1 MNKTWKRQ
9 VFRHTALY
17 TAILMFSH
25 TGGGGGAQAQ
35 TQTQTHKYAIVM
47 NGQNL
52 PEVKWGQDYKKLAQK
67 SNERQFTHTTNFH
80 IKKNVTLSF
89 NNIDEVVAEKKDVV
103 VFGTAT
109 YLPPYGKVSGFDADK
124 LKKRGDAL
132 GWIKTT
138 KPGLVGYSYEGVTCQ
153 NNYNNASS
161 GCPELIYKTQF
172 SFGQQ
177 GLKKKTTGGLDIAE
191 DKSRDNSPI
200 YKLQDYP
207 GLGVSFNLS
216 SESLVKSIK
225 YNKII
230 SSFSEGVTQQNGTQ
244 NQHKDKNLVYT
255 TGDYQYKN
263 KYSSRYV
270 GQNEHSAIAFYLNAK
285 LHLLDKKNIKN
296 IAQGKTVNLGTLKS
310 YVEPTAEWKNKRQ
323 NYFQGN
329 WTFEDKGTVSVK
341 LKLPEVK
348 AGRCVNKNNPNP
360 NAKAPSPALT
370 APALWFGPVQNGKV
384 QMYSASVSTY
394 PDSSSSQIFLQ
405 NLSRKD
411 DTSKPGRYSLKP
423 LSTSEIKS
431 KEPNFTGRQ
440 TIIRLDGRV
449 QQIKLGQSNN
459 EVVGFNGNSNNAT
472 FGIVSEGS
480 FMPDTSEWKKVLL
493 PWTVRVFADDS
504 KFKEFNKEEK
514 DNKPKYSQKYR
525 SRDNGKRERNLG
537 DIVNSPIVAVG
548 GYLATS
554 ANDGMVHIFKKG
566 NGGDERNYSLKLSYI
581 PGTMP
586 RKDIE
591 NKDSTLAKELRAF
604 AEKGYV
610 GDRYGVDGG
619 FVLRQVNLNGK
630 DHVFM
635 FGAMGFG
642 GRGAYALDL
651 TKADGS
657 DPTKASLFDVKDNGN
672 NGNNGNNRVELGY
685 TVGTPQIGKTHN
697 GKYAAFLASGYATKK
712 IDDPTNKTALY
723 VYDLENNGNLIKKI
737 EVKDGKGGLSS
748 PTLVDKDLDGTV
760 DIAYAGDRGG
770 KMYRFDLSG
779 QSPDQWTVR
788 PIFEG
793 TKPITS
799 APAISQL
806 KDKRVVIFGTGSD
819 LSEED
824 VDNMEEQY
832 IYGIFDDDTATTGTV
847 NFSGSGGGLLEQV
860 LSRDNDNKTLFLTDY
875 KRSDGS
881 GSKGWVVKLKDGQR
895 VTVKPTVV
903 LRTAFVTIR
912 KYNDGG
918 CGAETAILG
927 INTADGGKLTKKSAR
942 PIVPDANKDVA
953 QYSGHKQTTKGK
965 SIPIGCMQ
973 KGNEIVCP
981 NGYVYDKPVNVRYL
995 DEKKT
1000 DGFSTTADGDAGGS
1014 GIDPA
1019 GKRSGKN
1026 NRCFS
1031 QKGVRTLL
1039 MNDLDSLDITGPT
1052 CGMKRI
1058 SWREVFY

>member
-1 MNKTWKRQ
+1 MNKTLKRR

-17 TAILMFSH
+17 AAILMFSH
-25 TGGGGGAQAQ
+25 TGGGGAQAQ
-35 TQTQTHKYAIVM
+35 TRQYAIIM
-47 NGQNL
+47 NEGNQ
-52 PEVKWGQDYKKLAQK
+52 PEVQWNGSYSIKDKDRKREY
-67 SNERQFTHTTNFH
+67 THHNH
-80 IKKNVTLSF
+80 SRGGSSVSF
-89 NNIDEVVAEKKDVV
+89 NNSDELVSQQSGTA

-109 YLPPYGKVSGFDADK
+109 YLPPYGKVSGFDADG
-124 LKKRGDAL
+124 LNKRGNAA
-132 GWIKTT
+132 GWIRTT
-138 KPGLVGYSYEGVTCQ
+138 RIALAGYSYEGIVCRSGT
-153 NNYNNASS
+153 
-161 GCPELIYKTQF
+161 GCPKLVYKTRF
-172 SFGQQ
+172 SFDNPDLVKNAGR
-177 GLKKKTTGGLDIAE
+177 LDRHT
-191 DKSRDNSPI
+191 DPSRENSPI
-200 YKLQDYP
+200 YKLKDYP
-207 GLGVSFNLS
+207 WLGVSFNLGA
-216 SESLVKSIK
+216 EGTTKDGKTINKLV
-225 YNKII
+225 
-230 SSFSEGVTQQNGTQ
+230 SSFDEKNSSN
-244 NQHKDKNLVYT
+244 NNLVYT
-255 TGDYQYKN
+255 TEGRDISLGDWQREKTAMAY
-263 KYSSRYV
+263 
-270 GQNEHSAIAFYLNAK
+270 YLNAK
-285 LHLLDKKNIKN
+285 LHLLDKKGIKDITN
-296 IAQGKTVNLGTLKS
+296 KTVQLGVLRPSIDVRLQRNTGLAGLLNFWASWDIKDNGQI
-310 YVEPTAEWKNKRQ
+310 P
-323 NYFQGN
+323 
-329 WTFEDKGTVSVK
+329 VK
-341 LKLPEVK
+341 LGLPEVK
-348 AGRCVNKNNPNP
+348 AGRCINANNPNKST
-360 NAKAPSPALT
+360 KAPSPALT

-394 PDSSSSQIFLQ
+394 PDSSSSRIYLQ
-405 NLSRKD
+405 NLKRKD
-411 DTSKPGRYSLKP
+411 DPGRPGRYSLAT
-423 LSTSEIKS
+423 LNKS
-431 KEPNFTGRQ
+431 DIESREPTFTGRQ
-440 TIIRLDGRV
+440 TVIRLDKGV
-449 QQIKLGQSNN
+449 HQIKLKGN
-459 EVVGFNGNSNNAT
+459 EVEGFKGNNGNDT

-480 FMPDTSEWKKVLL
+480 FMPDASEWKKVLL
-493 PWTVRVFADDS
+493 PWTVRGFADDS
-504 KFKEFNKEEK
+504 KFKAFNKEK
-514 DNKPKYSQKYR
+514 NNDNKPKYSQRYR
-525 SRDNGKRERNLG
+525 IRENGNNGKRDLG

-548 GYLATS
+548 EYLATS

-566 NGGDERNYSLKLSYI
+566 NGGDARDYSLKLSYI

-586 RKDIE
+586 RKDIQSQ
-591 NKDSTLAKELRAF
+591 DSTLAKELRAF

-619 FVLRQVNLNGK
+619 FVLRQVNNLNGQ
-630 DHVFM
+630 DRVFM

-651 TKADGS
+651 TKADGN

-697 GKYAAFLASGYATKK
+697 GKYAAFLASGYATKE
-712 IDDPTNKTALY
+712 ITSGENKTALY
-723 VYDLENNGNLIKKI
+723 VYDLENNNGTPIAKI
-737 EVKDGKGGLSS
+737 EVPNGKGGLSS
-748 PTLVDKDLDGTV
+748 PTLVDKDLDGTI

-770 KMYRFDLSG
+770 KMYRFDLSS

-819 LSEED
+819 LSEDD
-824 VDNMEEQY
+824 VDKMDEQY
-832 IYGIFDDDTATTGTV
+832 IYGIFDDDTETTGNV
-847 NFSGSGGGLLEQV
+847 KVDLKGLGGGLLEQH
-860 LSRDNDNKTLFLTDY
+860 LTQEDKTLFLTDY

-881 GSKGWVVKLKDGQR
+881 GNKGWVVKLKDGQR

-903 LRTAFVTIR
+903 LRTAFVTIH
-912 KYNDGG
+912 KYTGNDK

-942 PIVPDANKDVA
+942 PIVPDANMKVA
-953 QYSGHKQTTKGK
+953 QYSGDKKTSSGK

-1058 SWREVFY
+1058 SWREVFF

>member
-1 MNKTWKRQ
+1 
-9 VFRHTALY
+9 
-17 TAILMFSH
+17 
-25 TGGGGGAQAQ
+25 
-35 TQTQTHKYAIVM
+35 
-47 NGQNL
+47 
-52 PEVKWGQDYKKLAQK
+52 
-67 SNERQFTHTTNFH
+67 
-80 IKKNVTLSF
+80 
-89 NNIDEVVAEKKDVV
+89 
-103 VFGTAT
+103 
-109 YLPPYGKVSGFDADK
+109 
-124 LKKRGDAL
+124 
-132 GWIKTT
+132 
-138 KPGLVGYSYEGVTCQ
+138 
-153 NNYNNASS
+153 
-161 GCPELIYKTQF
+161 
-172 SFGQQ
+172 
-177 GLKKKTTGGLDIAE
+177 
-191 DKSRDNSPI
+191 
-200 YKLQDYP
+200 
-207 GLGVSFNLS
+207 
-216 SESLVKSIK
+216 
-225 YNKII
+225 
-230 SSFSEGVTQQNGTQ
+230 
-244 NQHKDKNLVYT
+244 
-255 TGDYQYKN
+255 
-263 KYSSRYV
+263 
-270 GQNEHSAIAFYLNAK
+270 
-285 LHLLDKKNIKN
+285 
-296 IAQGKTVNLGTLKS
+296 
-310 YVEPTAEWKNKRQ
+310 
-323 NYFQGN
+323 
-329 WTFEDKGTVSVK
+329 
-341 LKLPEVK
+341 
-348 AGRCVNKNNPNP
+348 
-360 NAKAPSPALT
+360 
-370 APALWFGPVQNGKV
+370 
-384 QMYSASVSTY
+384 TY
-394 PDSSSSQIFLQ
+394 PDSSSSRIYLQ
-405 NLSRKD
+405 NLKRKTD
-411 DTSKPGRYSLKP
+411 PNKPGRYSLAD
-423 LSTSEIKS
+423 LTKS
-431 KEPNFTGRQ
+431 DIESRQPGFTGRQ
-440 TIIRLDGRV
+440 TVIRLDSGV
-449 QQIKLGQSNN
+449 QQIKLQGN
-459 EVVGFNGNSNNAT
+459 EVANFNGNDGKNDT

-493 PWTVRVFADDS
+493 PWTVRAFNDDGR
-504 KFKEFNKEEK
+504 FNTVNKEE
-514 DNKPKYSQKYR
+514 NNSKPKYSQKYR
-525 SRDNGKRERNLG
+525 IRENGNNSKRDLG

-554 ANDGMVHIFKKG
+554 ANDGMVHIFKK
-566 NGGDERNYSLKLSYI
+566 NGGSDERSYNLKLSYI

-586 RKDIE
+586 RKDIQSQ
-591 NKDSTLAKELRAF
+591 DSTLAKELRAF

-619 FVLRQVNLNGK
+619 FVLRKVERNGK

-651 TKADGS
+651 TKIDSNNLTGVS
-657 DPTKASLFDVKDNGN
+657 MFDVPNDKN
-672 NGNNGNNRVELGY
+672 NNKNDNNRVELGY
-685 TVGTPQIGKTHN
+685 TVGTPQIGKTHD
-697 GKYAAFLASGYATKK
+697 GKYAAFLASGYATKT
-712 IDDPTNKTALY
+712 IDDQQNKTALY
-723 VYDLENNGNLIKKI
+723 VYDLESSGTLIKKI
-737 EVKDGKGGLSS
+737 DVPGGKGGLSS

-770 KMYRFDLSG
+770 NMYRFDLSS

-819 LSEED
+819 LSEDD
-824 VDNMEEQY
+824 VDKTDEQY
-832 IYGIFDDDTATTGTV
+832 IYGIFDDDTATTGPV
-847 NFSGSGGGLLEQV
+847 NFSGTGGGLLEQV
-860 LSRDNDNKTLFLTDY
+860 LTEENKTLFLTDY

-912 KYNDGG
+912 KYKDNG

-942 PIVPDANKDVA
+942 PIVPEANTAVA
-953 QYSGHKQTTKGK
+953 QYSGHKKGTNGK

-1058 SWREVFY
+1058 SWREVFF

>member
-1 MNKTWKRQ
+1 
-9 VFRHTALY
+9 
-17 TAILMFSH
+17 
-25 TGGGGGAQAQ
+25 
-35 TQTQTHKYAIVM
+35 THKYAIIM
-47 NGQNL
+47 NERNQ
-52 PEVKWGQDYKKLAQK
+52 PEVKQNGQYSTIKDKYR
-67 SNERQFTHTTNFH
+67 EREYTHH
-80 IKKNVTLSF
+80 RYGRGGGSVSF
-89 NNIDEVVAEKKDVV
+89 NNSDDLVSRQNGTA

-109 YLPPYGKVSGFDADK
+109 YLPPYGKVSGFDAGA
-124 LKKRGDAL
+124 LKERNNAA
-132 GWIKTT
+132 GWIRTT
-138 KPGLVGYSYEGVTCQ
+138 RIALAGYSYADVVCRS
-153 NNYNNASS
+153 NA
-161 GCPELIYKTQF
+161 GCPKLVYKTQF
-172 SFGQQ
+172 SFGNS
-177 GLKKKTTGGLDIAE
+177 GLAKKANGGGLDIYV

-200 YKLQDYP
+200 YKLEDHP
-207 GLGVSFNLS
+207 WLGVSFNLS
-216 SESLVKSIK
+216 AKGTANDGKTI
-225 YNKII
+225 NKFDEKN
-230 SSFSEGVTQQNGTQ
+230 SN
-244 NQHKDKNLVYT
+244 NNLVYT
-255 TGDYQYKN
+255 TESGDISLGNRHRETTAMAY
-263 KYSSRYV
+263 
-270 GQNEHSAIAFYLNAK
+270 YLNAK
-285 LHLLDKKNIKN
+285 LHLLDKKQIQNITD
-296 IAQGKTVNLGTLKS
+296 KTVQLGVLKPS
-310 YVEPTAEWKNKRQ
+310 IDVR
-323 NYFQGN
+323 QGN
-329 WTFEDKGTVSVK
+329 KGLAGLLNFWAKWDIKDDGKIPVK
-341 LKLPEVK
+341 LGLQQVK

-431 KEPNFTGRQ
+431 KEPTFTGRQ
-440 TIIRLDGRV
+440 TVIRLDSGV
-449 QQIKLGQSNN
+449 QQIKLGKNNN
-459 EVVGFNGNSNNAT
+459 EVTGFNGNSNNAT

-493 PWTVRVFADDS
+493 PWTVRGSADDNR
-504 KFKEFNKEEK
+504 FKSINQESSQ
-514 DNKPKYSQKYR
+514 YSQRYR
-525 SRDNGKRERNLG
+525 IRDNNSNRNLG

-548 GYLATS
+548 EYLATS
-554 ANDGMVHIFKKG
+554 ANDGMVHIFKK
-566 NGGDERNYSLKLSYI
+566 NGGGDDRNYSLKLSYI

-591 NKDSTLAKELRAF
+591 SKDSTLAKELRAF

-619 FVLRQVNLNGK
+619 FVLRQVERDGK
-630 DHVFM
+630 TRVFM

-651 TKADGS
+651 TKAENGN
-657 DPTKASLFDVKDNGN
+657 PTAVSLFDVKHDNSGN
-672 NGNNGNNRVELGY
+672 NSNNSNNSVQLGY

-697 GKYAAFLASGYATKK
+697 GKYAAFLASGYATKT
-712 IDDPTNKTALY
+712 IDDQQNKTALY
-723 VYDLENNGNLIKKI
+723 VYDLESNNGTPIATIN
-737 EVKDGKGGLSS
+737 VPDGKGGLSS

-779 QSPDQWTVR
+779 NNPNSWTVR
-788 PIFEG
+788 TIFEG

-824 VDNMEEQY
+824 VDNKDIQHV
-832 IYGIFDDDTATTGTV
+832 YGIFDNDTDTSVAKDGQG
-847 NFSGSGGGLLEQV
+847 NGLLEQV
-860 LSRDNDNKTLFLTDY
+860 LKKDGNTLFLSDY
-875 KRSDGS
+875 KRSNGS
-881 GSKGWVVKLKDGQR
+881 GDKGWVVKLEAGQR

-912 KYNDGG
+912 KYTTDG

-942 PIVPDANKDVA
+942 PIVPEANTAVA
-953 QYSGHKQTTKGK
+953 QYSGHKKTSSGK
-965 SIPIGCMQ
+965 SIPIGCME
-973 KGNEIVCP
+973 KNGGTVCP

-1014 GIDPA
+1014 GIDPD

-1058 SWREVFY
+1058 SWREIFY